1 MKNDNYSSL
10 IQDKLEGE
18 TVNENNKSDWEVL
31 KRLSETGKESLFE
44 DANNDEKKQLLQKP
58 KRKWRRKW
66 EDDFFEHL
74 GNGETA
80 KKEEVLYL
88 KEISRFSQIMKT
100 RTVKV
105 DQFDFA

>member
-1 MKNDNYSSL
+1 MLPRDKKTEKLFKDLKNDNYSSL

-44 DANNDEKKQLLQKP
+44 DANNDEKKQLLQKQ

-80 KKEEVLYL
+80 KK
-88 KEISRFSQIMKT
+88 KKFCT
-100 RTVKV
+100 
-105 DQFDFA
+105 

>member
-1 MKNDNYSSL
+1 M
-10 IQDKLEGE
+10 
-18 TVNENNKSDWEVL
+18 
-31 KRLSETGKESLFE
+31 
-44 DANNDEKKQLLQKP
+44 EKK
-58 KRKWRRKW
+58 WEENG

-80 KKEEVLYL
+80 KKKKFLYL

>member
-1 MKNDNYSSL
+1 M
-10 IQDKLEGE
+10 
-18 TVNENNKSDWEVL
+18 

-58 KRKWRRKW
+58 KENGEENG

-80 KKEEVLYL
+80 KRRSFVPEGNFKIFTNNENEDS
-88 KEISRFSQIMKT
+88 KS
-100 RTVKV
+100 
-105 DQFDFA
+105 

>member
-1 MKNDNYSSL
+1 MLPRDKKNRKLFKDLKNDNYSSL

-58 KRKWRRKW
+58 KRKW

-80 KKEEVLYL
+80 KK
-88 KEISRFSQIMKT
+88 KKFCT
-100 RTVKV
+100 
-105 DQFDFA
+105 

>member
-58 KRKWRRKW
+58 KRKW
-66 EDDFFEHL
+66 EDDDFFEHL

-80 KKEEVLYL
+80 KKKKFLYL